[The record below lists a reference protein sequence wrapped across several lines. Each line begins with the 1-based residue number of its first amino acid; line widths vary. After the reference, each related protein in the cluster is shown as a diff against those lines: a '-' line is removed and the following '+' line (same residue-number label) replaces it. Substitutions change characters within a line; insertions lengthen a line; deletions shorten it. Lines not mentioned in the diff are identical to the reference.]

1 MAGPQQMVKAG
12 RHGIII
18 HHLSTNATDVVDS
31 LVCNRQDFRVLLVE
45 DQIMTE
51 SKNSILPR
59 KMLPGPASR
68 PLTGSPSG
76 FACCKPFPSNFPSK
90 SSTIFQLCLGR
101 RVSASATAN
110 ISVALTCLVF
120 PYLPYTSRKEEEGRV
135 SIERRVRLRT
145 RGAT

>member
-1 MAGPQQMVKAG
+1 MVKAG

-59 KMLPGPASR
+59 KMLPGPSSR
-68 PLTGSPSG
+68 SLTGSPYRVCMLQAIPLE
-76 FACCKPFPSNFPSK
+76 FPFQV
-90 SSTIFQLCLGR
+90 ID
-101 RVSASATAN
+101 N
-110 ISVALTCLVF
+110 ISIVFGKTSQCISHGKYFRGLDLFSFPLPALHKQE
-120 PYLPYTSRKEEEGRV
+120 RGR
-135 SIERRVRLRT
+135 
-145 RGAT
+145 GQG